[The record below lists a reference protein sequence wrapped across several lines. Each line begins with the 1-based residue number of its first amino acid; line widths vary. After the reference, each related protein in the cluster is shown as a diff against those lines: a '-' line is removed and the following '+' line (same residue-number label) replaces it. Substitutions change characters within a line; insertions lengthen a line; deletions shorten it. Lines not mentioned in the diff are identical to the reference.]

1 MFKDISIKRKFQAVS
16 DQTTELLRLKVSLDL
31 MVKDTR
37 AEHKNLQSKL
47 TPLAFQ

>member
-37 AEHKNLQSKL
+37 AEVSARKL
-47 TPLAFQ
+47 NFPAPKL